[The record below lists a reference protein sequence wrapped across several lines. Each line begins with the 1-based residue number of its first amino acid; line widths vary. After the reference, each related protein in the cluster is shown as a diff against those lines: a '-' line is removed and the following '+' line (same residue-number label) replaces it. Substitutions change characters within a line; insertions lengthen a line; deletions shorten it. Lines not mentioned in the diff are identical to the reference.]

1 MKIKVLEAAKN
12 KLEIELEGETHTLA
26 NLLREALHKDKDV
39 KVASYVIDHPYLSNP
54 RLYLASN
61 TDAKE
66 ALLRTIEFL
75 KDQLKEFE
83 KAFDNELQKNR
94 GKA

>member
-1 MKIKVLEAAKN
+1 MKVKVLEIKKN

-26 NLLREALHKDKDV
+26 NLLREALHRDKDV

-54 RLYLASN
+54 RLYLVCKE
-61 TDAKE
+61 DAKE
-66 ALLRTIEFL
+66 ALLRTIKSL
-75 KDQLKEFE
+75 RKQIKEFE
-83 KAFDNELQKNR
+83 KEFNNELQKNR